1 MPKSIIFTQTAP
13 APIGPYSQGIRVEG
27 SLLFTAGQI
36 PIDPKTGQVV
46 EGDIKVQTR
55 QALRNLQAILEAGK
69 SSLND
74 VVKTT
79 IYLKDMDEFKAMN
92 EVYSEFFNDQPP
104 ARTTVEVAR
113 LPRDTKIEIEAIAVV
128 RNS

>member
-1 MPKSIIFTQTAP
+1 MAKSVIFTQTAP

-55 QALRNLQAILEAGK
+55 QALKNLQAILEAGK
-69 SSLND
+69 SSLD
-74 VVKTT
+74 AVIKTS
-79 IYLKDMDEFKAMN
+79 IYLKDMNEF
-92 EVYSEFFNDQPP
+92 S
-104 ARTTVEVAR
+104 
-113 LPRDTKIEIEAIAVV
+113 
-128 RNS
+128 